1 MTAEYIVH
9 TDTSADQRVA
19 GLTKLLKS
27 ARPDCLLPIVYNIW
41 GGELFK
47 HVESK
52 EPDNDIFAHHHTPS
66 NVNEIRKKIVWES
79 SCVVLIDHLK
89 SGESCNE
96 GSSVD
101 PKFTTVNHTLTN
113 FCIIWQNPS
122 SVLIQLWGALYTEYI
137 QHACTFNKITSNSI
151 AETFIPIVQGRGLW
165 LEAQVAL
172 SKILLSNFT
181 PPELSLLGKNS
192 YMFGHVGYI
201 VEKVLKSDPSN
212 TWVSVAGNNIS
223 ILLMFE
229 PNLLML
235 NYLKLKELP
244 SYKRLTIQKPSD
256 MPGLIKETFVLCDL
270 ALGLATPSILPGLLS
285 NLAWYNYY

>member
-1 MTAEYIVH
+1 M
-9 TDTSADQRVA
+9 A

-27 ARPDCLLPIVYNIW
+27 ARPDTLLPIVYNIW

-52 EPDNDIFAHHHTPS
+52 ELERDIATHHKPS

-151 AETFIPIVQGRGLW
+151 AETFIPIVQGRGLR

-201 VEKVLKSDPSN
+201 VEKVLNSDPSN

-235 NYLKLKELP
+235 KLFEVE
-244 SYKRLTIQKPSD
+244 
-256 MPGLIKETFVLCDL
+256 G
-270 ALGLATPSILPGLLS
+270 AAIL
-285 NLAWYNYY
+285 